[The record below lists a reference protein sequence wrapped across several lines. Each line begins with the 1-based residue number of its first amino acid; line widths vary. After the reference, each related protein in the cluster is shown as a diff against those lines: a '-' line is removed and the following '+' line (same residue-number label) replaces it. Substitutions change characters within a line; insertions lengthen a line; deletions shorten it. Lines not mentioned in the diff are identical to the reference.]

1 MSSTSISLQPIEEL
15 PPKLQEII
23 KLFHYVLEPKAK
35 YQQLLKDESG
45 KDSDSKVDA
54 SGKDSILKDEN
65 SEPKIGSGGGEN
77 SSVGLSYEVV
87 TDENGMNSSGLGS
100 RGMRIWEKRRV
111 SFVNGGDSSR
121 EADSARG
128 FTSDYSVL
136 RWRGDRNPTF
146 AEAVKGI
153 YKEGGEGNVE
163 KIGSHKQAVVDD
175 NMVDA

>member
-54 SGKDSILKDEN
+54 SGKDSILKDEIQ
-65 SEPKIGSGGGEN
+65 SQRLVVE
-77 SSVGLSYEVV
+77 EV
-87 TDENGMNSSGLGS
+87 
-100 RGMRIWEKRRV
+100 RIRVRRV
-111 SFVNGGDSSR
+111 SSVNGGDSSR